1 MTPRIKL
8 RWVAVVAGAIFLLAH
23 LPSIAWFLDDID
35 AINFAMGL
43 REYDIA
49 KHQPHPPGY
58 PIFIL
63 LGKIARTFVSV
74 LPGADRPGATTE
86 AGALAIWG
94 ILGGAISAVSL
105 AALFTRVEDDQ
116 RRALAAML
124 LTLVC
129 PLFWFT
135 ASRALSDMPG
145 FACVLASQAL
155 AAAAFSRQR
164 GWSARAREEG
174 QGSIVAAEVV
184 ASGRL
189 IVLSALIAGLAIG
202 VRSQTFWLTLPVL
215 AVVIV
220 DRAGRAAAGALLG
233 AGLSFGIGCLLWF
246 VPMIVASG
254 GPARYLHALSF
265 QAGSDFGGVDM
276 LVTSAQPVRRL
287 VLNLLQTFVSPWVSL
302 PLAAVILAFAAI
314 GFLVMLRGS
323 RRGLTL
329 LGAMTVPYA
338 LFHLAFQENETVRYA
353 MPLVP
358 AVVYL
363 AIRGVDG
370 VLRRA
375 MPLGAAALVT
385 ASAMIAVPA
394 LQAYAHETSP
404 VFHLFADM
412 RDAVRTGG
420 AAAPAAIGMHRR
432 VLTES
437 KRAREWTAEAFPWP
451 LLPAPVGHEWLELV
465 KFWREGGDAQGD
477 RPVWFVADPH
487 RTDLALIDPESRR
500 TARRYRWPLRE
511 PARDPL
517 SRTLHRVFPIAF
529 DDPALVGGARP
540 DEMDWY
546 VLDAPG
552 WFLAE
557 GWALTPETSGVAAA
571 DKKGPGD
578 NQATGYVRR
587 RPGAVQMMIGGR
599 NLGKP
604 SDPAVRFILALDG
617 KTLETFEVAPSPG
630 FFLRSLTL
638 PEGALTGAGRWAE
651 ITVKAESA
659 NPRVVATGSA
669 APAGGGATVG
679 GAVAGGAA
687 GSAAQGLQPVAAA
700 VEQFDLQPLDGV
712 MVAYDAGWHE
722 AEFDPMRGLSWR
734 WASDAATLRV
744 WSGGEGVGQD
754 VEVTLRAESPRR
766 YFDAAPK
773 VILRAGDRTLA
784 TMTPEDDFELTAR
797 VPASALRASGGILT
811 LTTDRVFV
819 PAEVRRGSSDRRRL
833 GLRIYDVSVTRP
845 STR

>member
-1 MTPRIKL
+1 MTSRNRL

-63 LGKIARTFVSV
+63 MGKIARTFVSV
-74 LPGADRPGATTE
+74 LPGAERPGATTE

-105 AALFTRVEDDQ
+105 TALFTRVEDDQ

-155 AAAAFSRQR
+155 AAAAFARQR

-233 AGLSFGIGCLLWF
+233 AGLSFGIGVLLWF
-246 VPMIVASG
+246 FPMIVASG

-287 VLNLLQTFVSPWVSL
+287 ILNLLQTFVSPWVSL
-302 PLAAVILAFAAI
+302 PLAAVILACAAI
-314 GFLVMLRGS
+314 GVLVMLRGS

-353 MPLVP
+353 LPLVP

-375 MPLGAAALVT
+375 MPLGAAALVA

-394 LQAYAHETSP
+394 LEAYAHEISP

-412 RDAVRTGG
+412 RDAVRTGTP
-420 AAAPAAIGMHRR
+420 APAAIGMHRR

-437 KRAREWTAEAFPWP
+437 KRAREWTGDGFPWH
-451 LLPAPVGHEWLELV
+451 LLEAPVGHEWLELV
-465 KFWREGGDAQGD
+465 KFWRDGDPAQGD

-500 TARRYRWPLRE
+500 SARRYRWPLRE

-557 GWALTPETSGVAAA
+557 GWALTPETSGVAAS

-587 RPGAVQMMIGGR
+587 RPGAAQMMIGGR

-604 SDPAVRFILALDG
+604 SDPPVRFIVALDG
-617 KTLETFEVAPSPG
+617 RTLETFEVAPSPG
-630 FFLRSLTL
+630 FFLRGLTL

-659 NPRVVATGSA
+659 TP
-669 APAGGGATVG
+669 
-679 GAVAGGAA
+679 
-687 GSAAQGLQPVAAA
+687 AQGAQAARGPQPVAAA

-744 WSGGEGVGQD
+744 WPGGPGGEGVGQD
-754 VEVTLRAESPRR
+754 VQVTLRAESPRR

-773 VILRAGDRTLA
+773 VVLRAGSQTLA
-784 TMTPEDDFELTAR
+784 TMSPEDDFELTAR

-819 PAEVRRGSSDRRRL
+819 PAEVRGGSNDRRRL
-833 GLRIYDVSVTRP
+833 GLRIYDVSVTRAP
-845 STR
+845 AK

>member
-1 MTPRIKL
+1 MTSRIKL

-63 LGKIARTFVSV
+63 LGKISLMFASV
-74 LPGADRPGATTE
+74 LPGAGRPGAALE
-86 AGALAIWG
+86 AGALAFWG
-94 ILGGAISAVSL
+94 ILGGAVSAVSL
-105 AALFTRVEDDQ
+105 ASLFTRVEDEE

-155 AAAAFSRQR
+155 AAAAFARQR
-164 GWSARAREEG
+164 GWSARARSEG

-184 ASGRL
+184 STGRL

-202 VRSQTFWLTLPVL
+202 VRSQTLWLTLPVI

-233 AGLSFGIGCLLWF
+233 AGLSFTIGVLAW
-246 VPMIVASG
+246 VIPMIVATG
-254 GPARYLHALSF
+254 GPARYLQAL
-265 QAGSDFGGVDM
+265 GSQGAQDFEGVDM

-287 VLNLLQTFVSPWVSL
+287 ILNLLQTFAAPWVSL
-302 PLAAVILAFAAI
+302 PLAAVVLAFAAI
-314 GFLVMLRGS
+314 GVLVMLRGS

-329 LGAMTVPYA
+329 LGAMTAPYA
-338 LFHLAFQENETVRYA
+338 LFHLAFQENETIRYA
-353 MPLVP
+353 MPLIP

-375 MPLGAAALVT
+375 MPLGAAALIV
-385 ASAMIAVPA
+385 ASAMVGVPA
-394 LQAYAHETSP
+394 LQAYAHANSP
-404 VFHLFADM
+404 VFHLFDDM
-412 RDAVRTGG
+412 GQAVKAGTPAPG
-420 AAAPAAIGMHRR
+420 AIAMHRR

-437 KRAREWTAEAFPWP
+437 KRAREWTGDAFPWP
-451 LLPAPVGHEWLELV
+451 LLQAPVGHEWMELV
-465 KFWREGGDAQGD
+465 KFWRGGPAPAGGEAGD

-487 RTDLALIDPESRR
+487 RTDLALIDPATRR
-500 TARRYRWPLRE
+500 SARRYRWPLRE

-557 GWALTPETSGVAAA
+557 GWALTPETSGIAAK
-571 DKKGPGD
+571 DKKGPGE
-578 NQATGYVRR
+578 NQAVGYVRR

-599 NLGKP
+599 NLGER
-604 SDPAVRFILALDG
+604 SDPVVRFTVALDG
-617 KTLETFEVAPSPG
+617 RTLQTFEVAPSPG
-630 FFLRSLTL
+630 FFLRSMML
-638 PEGALTGAGRWAE
+638 PEGALTGEGRWAE
-651 ITVKAESA
+651 ITVKAERA
-659 NPRVVATGSA
+659 TPQVGATG
-669 APAGGGATVG
+669 T
-679 GAVAGGAA
+679 
-687 GSAAQGLQPVAAA
+687 AAQPVEAA

-734 WASDAATLRV
+734 WASDSATLRV
-744 WSGGEGVGQD
+744 WPGEGFGQD
-754 VEVTLRAESPRR
+754 VQVTLRGESPRR
-766 YFDAAPK
+766 YFDAAPN
-773 VILRAGDRTLA
+773 VVLRAGGQTLA
-784 TMTPEDDFELTAR
+784 TLTPEDDFELTAR
-797 VPASALRASGGILT
+797 VPLSALQASGGILT

-833 GLRIYDVSVTRP
+833 GLRIYDVSVTRAAAK
-845 STR
+845 

>member
-1 MTPRIKL
+1 MTSRIKL
-8 RWVAVVAGAIFLLAH
+8 RWVAAVAGAIFLLAH

-63 LGKIARTFVSV
+63 MGKIARLFVSV
-74 LPGADRPGATTE
+74 LPGAGRPGATME

-105 AALFTRVEDDQ
+105 ASLFTRVEDDQ

-135 ASRALSDMPG
+135 AGRALSDMPG
-145 FACVLASQAL
+145 FACVLAAQAL
-155 AAAAFSRQR
+155 AAAAFARQR
-164 GWSARAREEG
+164 GWAVRAREEG
-174 QGSIVAAEVV
+174 KGSIAAAEVV

-215 AVVIV
+215 GLVIV

-233 AGLSFGIGCLLWF
+233 AGLSFTIGVLLWF

-276 LVTSAQPVRRL
+276 LVTSARPGRRL
-287 VLNLLQTFVSPWVSL
+287 ILNLLQTFVSPWVSL
-302 PLAAVILAFAAI
+302 PLAAVVLACAAI

-323 RRGLTL
+323 RRGLML

-338 LFHLAFQENETVRYA
+338 VFHLAFQENETVRYA
-353 MPLVP
+353 LPLVP

-375 MPLGAAALVT
+375 MPLGAAAMVV
-385 ASAMIAVPA
+385 ASAMVAVPA

-404 VFHLFADM
+404 VFHLFDDM
-412 RDAVRTGG
+412 RQAVRTGT
-420 AAAPAAIGMHRR
+420 AAPGAIAMHRR

-437 KRAREWTAEAFPWP
+437 KRAREWTGDAFPWP
-451 LLPAPVGHEWLELV
+451 LLQAPVGHEWLELV
-465 KFWREGGDAQGD
+465 KFWRDDAQGD

-500 TARRYRWPLRE
+500 SARRYRWPLRE

-517 SRTLHRVFPIAF
+517 SRTLQRVFPIAF

-557 GWALTPETSGVAAA
+557 GWALTPETSGVADQ
-571 DKKGPGD
+571 DKKGPGQ
-578 NQATGYVRR
+578 NQAVGYVRR
-587 RPGAVQMMIGGR
+587 RPGATQMMIGGR
-599 NLGKP
+599 NLGKAG
-604 SDPAVRFILALDG
+604 DPAVRFTVALDG
-617 KTLETFEVAPSPG
+617 RALETFEVAPSPG
-630 FFLRSLTL
+630 FFLRGLTL
-638 PEGALTGAGRWAE
+638 PEGALAGQGRWAE
-651 ITVKAESA
+651 ITVKAEAAS
-659 NPRVVATGSA
+659 PRVVATG
-669 APAGGGATVG
+669 G
-679 GAVAGGAA
+679 GGAA
-687 GSAAQGLQPVAAA
+687 GAQVAAAGEQLAAAAAGQPVAAA

-722 AEFDPMRGLSWR
+722 AEFDPIRGLSWR

-744 WSGGEGVGQD
+744 WSGGEGAGQD

-773 VILRAGDRTLA
+773 VVLRAGDQTLA
-784 TMTPEDDFELTAR
+784 TVNPEDDFELTAR
-797 VPASALRASGGILT
+797 VSASALRASGGILT

-819 PAEVRRGSSDRRRL
+819 PAEVPGGTNDRRRL
-833 GLRIYDVSVTRP
+833 GLRIYDVSVTRVAAAAGAK
-845 STR
+845 

>member
-1 MTPRIKL
+1 MARAFEPEVREAIVRALKEIGYQLRHDRSPGLPARQPQRADPPARHLICPMTSRINL
-8 RWVAVVAGAIFLLAH
+8 RWVAAVAGVIFLLAH

-35 AINFAMGL
+35 AINFALGL

-58 PIFIL
+58 PIFIVM
-63 LGKIARTFVSV
+63 GKISRTFVSV
-74 LPGADRPGATTE
+74 LPGAGAPGATPE

-135 ASRALSDMPG
+135 AGRALSDMPG

-155 AAAAFSRQR
+155 AAAAFAQQR
-164 GWSARAREEG
+164 GWAARAREEG
-174 QGSIVAAEVV
+174 KGSIVAAEVV
-184 ASGRL
+184 SSGRL
-189 IVLSALIAGLAIG
+189 IVLAASIAGLAIG

-215 AVVIV
+215 ALVIV

-233 AGLSFGIGCLLWF
+233 AGLSFTIGVLLWF

-254 GPARYLHALSF
+254 GPAKYLHALSF

-276 LVTSAQPVRRL
+276 LVTSSQPGQRL
-287 VLNLLQTFVSPWVSL
+287 IVNLLQTFVSPWVSL
-302 PLAAVILAFAAI
+302 PLAAVVLACAAV

-323 RRGLTL
+323 RRGLAL

-375 MPLGAAALVT
+375 MPLGAAALVA
-385 ASAMIAVPA
+385 ASAMVAVPA

-412 RDAVRTGG
+412 RQAVKSGR
-420 AAAPAAIGMHRR
+420 AAAPGAIGMHRR

-437 KRAREWTAEAFPWP
+437 KRAREWTGDAFPWP
-451 LLPAPVGHEWLELV
+451 LLQAPVGHEWLELV
-465 KFWREGGDAQGD
+465 KFWRDDAKGDQ
-477 RPVWFVADPH
+477 PVWFVADPH

-540 DEMDWY
+540 DAMDWY

-557 GWALTPETSGVAAA
+557 GWSLTPETSGIANS

-578 NQATGYVRR
+578 HQACGYVRR
-587 RPGAVQMMIGGR
+587 RPEAMQMMIGGR

-604 SDPAVRFILALDG
+604 TDPVVRFTVALDG
-617 KTLETFEVAPSPG
+617 RTLETFEVAPSPG

-638 PEGALTGAGRWAE
+638 PAGALMGASAASAGRWAE
-651 ITVKAESA
+651 ITV
-659 NPRVVATGSA
+659 R
-669 APAGGGATVG
+669 AGGGESAGVGDGRLATGDATGRSGG
-679 GAVAGGAA
+679 GAVQP
-687 GSAAQGLQPVAAA
+687 SAA
-700 VEQFDLQPLDGV
+700 
-712 MVAYDAGWHE
+712 
-722 AEFDPMRGLSWR
+722 
-734 WASDAATLRV
+734 
-744 WSGGEGVGQD
+744 
-754 VEVTLRAESPRR
+754 
-766 YFDAAPK
+766 
-773 VILRAGDRTLA
+773 
-784 TMTPEDDFELTAR
+784 
-797 VPASALRASGGILT
+797 
-811 LTTDRVFV
+811 
-819 PAEVRRGSSDRRRL
+819 RRRDGRLRHGLARRRIRSNTRIVSL
-833 GLRIYDVSVTRP
+833 GER
-845 STR
+845 

>member
-1 MTPRIKL
+1 MKL
-8 RWVAVVAGAIFLLAH
+8 RWVAVAAGAIFLLAH

-35 AINFAMGL
+35 AINFAMGV
-43 REYDIA
+43 REFDVA
-49 KHQPHPPGY
+49 RHQPHPPGY

-63 LGKIARTFVSV
+63 MGKIARMFVSV
-74 LPGADRPGATTE
+74 LPGAGRAGAAPE

-94 ILGGAISAVSL
+94 VIGGALSALSL

-116 RRALAAML
+116 RRALAAMA

-155 AAAAFSRQR
+155 AAAAFARQR

-184 ASGRL
+184 SSGRL

-202 VRSQTFWLTLPVL
+202 VRSQTLWLTLPL
-215 AVVIV
+215 IAVVIV

-233 AGLSFGIGCLLWF
+233 AGLSFGIGVLLWF
-246 VPMIVASG
+246 IPMIVASG
-254 GPARYLHALSF
+254 GPARFINALTS
-265 QAGSDFGGVDM
+265 QAGEDFGGVDM
-276 LVTSAQPVRRL
+276 LVTSAQPARRL
-287 VLNLLQTFVSPWVSL
+287 ILNLLQTFVSPWVSL

-329 LGAMTVPYA
+329 LGAMAAPYA

-363 AIRGVDG
+363 AIRGLDG

-375 MPLGAAALVT
+375 MPLGAAALV
-385 ASAMIAVPA
+385 AACAFIGVPA
-394 LQAYAHETSP
+394 LQAYTHETSP

-412 RDAVRTGG
+412 RQAVQAGTP
-420 AAAPAAIGMHRR
+420 APAAIGMHRR

-437 KRAREWTAEAFPWP
+437 RRAREWTGAAFPWP
-451 LLPAPVGHEWLELV
+451 LLPAPVGHEWLELA
-465 KFWREGGDAQGD
+465 KFWRDDAQGD
-477 RPVWFVADPH
+477 RPIWFVADPH

-500 TARRYRWPLRE
+500 AARRYRWPLRE

-546 VLDAPG
+546 VLGTPG

-557 GWALTPETSGVAAA
+557 GWALTPETSGIAAR

-587 RPGAVQMMIGGR
+587 RPQAMQMMIGGR
-599 NLGKP
+599 NLGEK
-604 SDPAVRFILALDG
+604 SDPAVRFTVALDG
-617 KTLETFEVAPSPG
+617 RTLETFEVAPSPG

-638 PEGALTGAGRWAE
+638 PAGVLMGAPGEGVGAGAGRWAE
-651 ITVKAESA
+651 ITVRAEAAS
-659 NPRVVATGSA
+659 PRVVATGVA
-669 APAGGGATVG
+669 APGT
-679 GAVAGGAA
+679 
-687 GSAAQGLQPVAAA
+687 QPVAAA

-744 WSGGEGVGQD
+744 WSGGQD
-754 VEVTLRAESPRR
+754 VDITLRAESPRR

-773 VILRAGDRTLA
+773 VVLRAGGQTLA
-784 TMTPEDDFELTAR
+784 TLTPEDDFALTAR
-797 VPASALRASGGILT
+797 VPASALQASGGVLT

-833 GLRIYDVSVTRP
+833 GLRIYDVTVTSAAAR
-845 STR
+845 

>member
-1 MTPRIKL
+1 MTSRLKL

-63 LGKIARTFVSV
+63 MGKIARTFVSV
-74 LPGADRPGATTE
+74 LPGADRPGASIE

-155 AAAAFSRQR
+155 AAAAFARQR

-233 AGLSFGIGCLLWF
+233 AGLSFGIGVLLWF

-276 LVTSAQPVRRL
+276 LVTSSQPVRRL
-287 VLNLLQTFVSPWVSL
+287 ILNLLQTFVSPWVSL

-323 RRGLTL
+323 RRGITL

-338 LFHLAFQENETVRYA
+338 LFHLTFQENETVRYA

-375 MPLGAAALVT
+375 MPLGAAALVA

-412 RDAVRTGG
+412 REAVRTGG
-420 AAAPAAIGMHRR
+420 AAAPGAIGMHRR

-437 KRAREWTAEAFPWP
+437 KRAREWMGDAFPWP
-451 LLPAPVGHEWLELV
+451 LLQAPVGHEWLELV
-465 KFWREGGDAQGD
+465 KFWRDGDSGGAQGD

-517 SRTLHRVFPIAF
+517 SRTVHRLFPIAF

-557 GWALTPETSGVAAA
+557 GWALTPETSGIAAL

-604 SDPAVRFILALDG
+604 TDPAVRFIVALDG
-617 KTLETFEVAPSPG
+617 RTLETFEVTPSPG

-638 PEGALTGAGRWAE
+638 PAGGLMGAGRWAE
-651 ITVKAESA
+651 ITVKAEG
-659 NPRVVATGSA
+659 P
-669 APAGGGATVG
+669 
-679 GAVAGGAA
+679 
-687 GSAAQGLQPVAAA
+687 QGLQPVAAA

-744 WSGGEGVGQD
+744 WPGGEGVGQD

-773 VILRAGDRTLA
+773 VVLRAGGQTLA
-784 TMTPEDDFELTAR
+784 TMSPEDDFELTAR
-797 VPASALRASGGILT
+797 VPAAALQASGGILT

-819 PAEVRRGSSDRRRL
+819 PAEVRRGSNDRRRL
-833 GLRIYDVSVTRP
+833 GLRIYDVSVTRAP
-845 STR
+845 AR